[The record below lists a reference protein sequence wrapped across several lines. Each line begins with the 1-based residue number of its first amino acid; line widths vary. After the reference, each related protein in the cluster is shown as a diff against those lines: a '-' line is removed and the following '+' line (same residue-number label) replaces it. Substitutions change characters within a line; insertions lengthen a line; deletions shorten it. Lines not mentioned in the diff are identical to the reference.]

1 MFRFVKKIKISFI
14 KKQKLINEIEYL
26 KKRND
31 FLDDMLKNLE
41 TISYNSLNFN
51 CSFVNFIAILSKLI
65 IIIHTFIIIINNS
78 Q

>member
-41 TISYNSLNFN
+41 TISYNSLKDNISMYN
-51 CSFVNFIAILSKLI
+51 LSIGK
-65 IIIHTFIIIINNS
+65 NNPLFFTKELNS
-78 Q
+78 KP